1 MWIATSVGFISI
13 VADRNRPDYLLIRA
27 RTKQDLLEVFPGCKP
42 IETPEA
48 DYRFRISKTR
58 IECAEIMFNQIH
70 DIEYDN
76 FKDSVPKPM
85 RSLSSFYH
93 RVWNAGLDRQIDLY
107 GYDNW
112 WLDYRNKHESQF
124 NADEWWAKVEA
135 GDDDEEDY
143 EGDVEYST
151 KDHQYFVDEKISSF
165 YRVHKDTGVINY
177 LPWPPPKGW
186 EDLVQESS
194 E

>member
-27 RTKQDLLEVFPGCKP
+27 RTEQDLLEVFPGCRPK
-42 IETPEA
+42 ETPDA

-58 IECAEIMFNQIH
+58 TDCAEIMFNQIH
-70 DIEYDN
+70 DIKYDN
-76 FKDSVPKPM
+76 FKDSVPKTMPG
-85 RSLSSFYH
+85 LSHFYT
-93 RVWNAGLDRQIDLY
+93 RVWGAGLDRQIDLY

-112 WLDYRNKHESQF
+112 WLDYRNSHERQKSAQ
-124 NADEWWAKVEA
+124 EWWDQVDP
-135 GDDDEEDY
+135 DDDDDWPTHTVEDY
-143 EGDVEYST
+143 DI
-151 KDHQYFVDEKISSF
+151 KNWQYVVDEKLSSF
-165 YRVHKDTGVINY
+165 YRIQKDTGTINH
-177 LPWPPPKGW
+177 LPWPPPEGW